1 MVSFG
6 PMELSEYQKKSLTTA
21 LYPNVGNNP
30 YYAALGLTGEA
41 GEVANTV
48 KKIMRDD
55 DGTITDEKQAEIKKE
70 LGDVLWYV
78 ACVASELKLDLNEVA
93 QANLDKL
100 ASRKERGVLG
110 GSGNDR

>member
-1 MVSFG
+1 MN
-6 PMELSEYQKKSLTTA
+6 LSEYQEKAGTTA

-30 YYAALGLTGEA
+30 YYAALGLAGEA
-41 GEVANTV
+41 GEIANTI

-55 DGTITDEKQAEIKKE
+55 DGTITDEKRKEVKKE

-78 ACVASELKLDLNEVA
+78 ACTATEMGLNLDEVA

-100 ASRKERGVLG
+100 ASRKERGTLHG
-110 GSGNDR
+110 NGNDR

>member
-1 MVSFG
+1 MK
-6 PMELSEYQKKSLTTA
+6 LSEYQEKAGTTA
-21 LYPNVGNNP
+21 LYPNVGENP
-30 YYAALGLTGEA
+30 YYAALGLAGEA
-41 GEVANTV
+41 GEIANTI

-55 DGTITDEKQAEIKKE
+55 DGTITDEKRKEVKKE

-78 ACVASELKLDLNEVA
+78 ACTASEMGLNLDEVA

-100 ASRKERGVLG
+100 ASRMERGVLQ

>member
-1 MVSFG
+1 MN
-6 PMELSEYQKKSLTTA
+6 LSEYQKKAQVTA
-21 LYPNVGNNP
+21 LYPDAGNNP
-30 YYAALGLTGEA
+30 YYAVLGLTGEA
-41 GEVANTV
+41 GEIANTV

-55 DGTITDEKQAEIKKE
+55 DGVITDEKRAEVKKE

-78 ACVASELKLDLNEVA
+78 ACTATEMGLNLDEIA

-100 ASRKERGVLG
+100 ASRAERGVLK